1 MLSRYN
7 DGGMIESTQSAHTQS
22 LYLNVLQLIWYYT
35 LLLFT
40 TFLLQVTSTFF
51 TVLYFTTSYHI
62 FTASYHHRLIKN
74 FKKNLPKITTIYCN
88 DTAIYNNN
96 LLHLILL
103 QAYFRL
109 FQHRNTDYILLQ
121 FYYNLLHSY
130 CILLLYYFLLH
141 FYCKL
146 PNFTGQVGP

>member
-1 MLSRYN
+1 
-7 DGGMIESTQSAHTQS
+7 MILHFTAF
-22 LYLNVLQLIWYYT
+22 YY
-35 LLLFT
+35 F
-40 TFLLQVTSTFF
+40 
-51 TVLYFTTSYHI
+51 
-62 FTASYHHRLIKN
+62 FTASYFN
-74 FKKNLPKITTIYCN
+74 FFYRTIIYNKLPHFYCKLPPSADKKFHKKNLPKITTIYCN

-121 FYYNLLHSY
+121 FYYNFLHSY

>member
-1 MLSRYN
+1 M
-7 DGGMIESTQSAHTQS
+7 
-22 LYLNVLQLIWYYT
+22 QLIWYYT

-121 FYYNLLHSY
+121 FYYNLLHFTAISSFTIFYCNFTASY
-130 CILLLYYFLLH
+130 QFLLDKWDH
-141 FYCKL
+141 SEERSRHQNGHNTRLKQRKKEL
-146 PNFTGQVGP
+146 EIN

>member
-1 MLSRYN
+1 
-7 DGGMIESTQSAHTQS
+7 MILHFTAF
-22 LYLNVLQLIWYYT
+22 YY
-35 LLLFT
+35 F
-40 TFLLQVTSTFF
+40 S
-51 TVLYFTTSYHI
+51 TTSYFYFFYRTIIYNKLPH

-121 FYYNLLHSY
+121 FYYNLLHFTAIY
-130 CILLLYYFLLH
+130 LLYYFLLQY
-141 FYCKL
+141 YCKL
-146 PNFTGQVGP
+146 PIFTGQVGP